1 MSNTQIQNGGFVE
14 KAIVF
19 FVGII
24 LSAIGTVAGYYCYQ
38 LASTTQYMEYQWL
51 WVALTAAL
59 CFFMLRGA
67 WHTVFFRPES
77 KQKRFS
83 IGGRDREF

>member
-1 MSNTQIQNGGFVE
+1 
-14 KAIVF
+14 
-19 FVGII
+19 
-24 LSAIGTVAGYYCYQ
+24 
-38 LASTTQYMEYQWL
+38 MEYQWL